1 MKSLMTNSLV
11 NYSRHIFPQ
20 FAKWRPIARDLV
32 AKVTTVVIAVHV
44 GVIAVEETGGNKISG
59 TPGAPRERMWNPMKL
74 MRRKK
79 RKPRRSRVPGNTTWI
94 RPSELLK
101 TCSRRRAVNFSKIW
115 EAPYPQFW
123 NNLVID
129 GIFILMKC
137 YLLIYIYIFKKQ
149 V

>member
-1 MKSLMTNSLV
+1 MTNSLV

-101 TCSRRRAVNFSKIW
+101 TCSNYSFCQYS
-115 EAPYPQFW
+115 
-123 NNLVID
+123 
-129 GIFILMKC
+129 M
-137 YLLIYIYIFKKQ
+137 LIRCEQ
-149 V
+149 